1 MPPSDR
7 SSPEYNGQTRKML
20 DQLKSWFQLAEIGQS
35 RSSITNPLQW
45 TMVILIVAVLSA
57 SLAGLP
63 PWMTMCLMISLLV
76 VVVLF
81 LYTYFHFMHK
91 NPDVLRSEQ
100 FHLSKLAI
108 EHGMLGDS
116 IQGLVEGDK
125 IQSAP
130 QLLDGK
136 TQQLTDGKPNSEP
149 RP

>member
-1 MPPSDR
+1 MFT
-7 SSPEYNGQTRKML
+7 E
-20 DQLKSWFQLAEIGQS
+20 LKSWLDLAEIGQS

-45 TMVILIVAVLSA
+45 TMVILIVAVLST

-63 PWMTMCLMISLLV
+63 LWVTICFMVSLLV

-116 IQGLVEGDK
+116 IQGLMEGDK
-125 IQSAP
+125 VQTKP
-130 QLLDGK
+130 QLVGGK
-136 TQQLTDGKPNSEP
+136 PQQLMTDGKPDSELNK
-149 RP
+149 